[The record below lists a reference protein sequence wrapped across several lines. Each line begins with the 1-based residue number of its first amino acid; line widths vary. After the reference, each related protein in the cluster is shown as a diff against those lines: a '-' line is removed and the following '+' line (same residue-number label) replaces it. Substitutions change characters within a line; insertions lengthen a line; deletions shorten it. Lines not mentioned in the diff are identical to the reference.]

1 MVALVLVEVVVLFKN
16 CVECGGITSKFSA
29 EAYVC
34 MDQNCKHI
42 DAEQLYRLLK
52 NLGVD
57 GTVIK
62 KVQDNIVEKTL

>member
-1 MVALVLVEVVVLFKN
+1 MFKN
-16 CVECGGITSKFSA
+16 CSECGGITSKFSA

-34 MDQNCKHI
+34 MDPSCKHV

-57 GTVIK
+57 GNVIK
-62 KVQDNIVEKTL
+62 KVQDNIVENSL